1 MNAVRHEGADVGE
14 PGDGVGVPG
23 AVTPPDEVDDIVAA
37 WQRERA
43 DLDVAPL
50 QVMSRLDRLAGV
62 LGERRAAIFA
72 RHDLRK
78 HEFDVL
84 AALRRAGEPFE
95 LRAGAL
101 ALATYVT
108 SGTMTSRLDGLTE
121 RGLVTRAADRDD
133 GRLVRV
139 ALTPAGRARVDAA
152 FEALL
157 SAERELLA
165 PLPPGSLG
173 PLADSLR
180 ALLAQ
185 ATTSGPYG
193 ASR

>member
-1 MNAVRHEGADVGE
+1 MNGVRPADSSDAVDPVGA
-14 PGDGVGVPG
+14 GDADS
-23 AVTPPDEVDDIVAA
+23 AVDADEVDDIVSA
-37 WQRERA
+37 WRRERA

-62 LGERRAAIFA
+62 LAERRATIFA
-72 RHDLRK
+72 RHGLRK

-84 AALRRAGEPFE
+84 AVLRRAGEPFE
-95 LRAGAL
+95 QRAGAL
-101 ALATYVT
+101 AQATYVT

-139 ALTPAGRARVDAA
+139 ALTTAGRERVDAA
-152 FEALL
+152 FEELL
-157 SAERELLA
+157 AAERDLLA
-165 PLPPGSLG
+165 PLPAGSLG

-180 ALLAQ
+180 ALLAR
-185 ATTSGPYG
+185 
-193 ASR
+193 ASAP